1 MGKEEKDP
9 THSANFGVKLKEK
22 LDELKVECELVYPGA
37 PNIKHQ
43 TMHEFLV
50 DKLKAENKK

>member
-1 MGKEEKDP
+1 
-9 THSANFGVKLKEK
+9 VKLKEK
-22 LDELKVECELVYPGA
+22 HDELKVECELVYPGA
-37 PNIKHQ
+37 PDIKHQ

>member
-1 MGKEEKDP
+1 
-9 THSANFGVKLKEK
+9 
-22 LDELKVECELVYPGA
+22 VECELVYPGA
-37 PNIKHQ
+37 TDIKHQ